1 MVFEYHKL
9 AVWYPNTPNTV
20 PYRTCTPL
28 KVTNKKNFNKSKR
41 NNILIDREKNRK
53 PDVDRCEKCNR

>member
-28 KVTNKKNFNKSKR
+28 KVTNKKT
-41 NNILIDREKNRK
+41 LIKVKEIIF
-53 PDVDRCEKCNR
+53 